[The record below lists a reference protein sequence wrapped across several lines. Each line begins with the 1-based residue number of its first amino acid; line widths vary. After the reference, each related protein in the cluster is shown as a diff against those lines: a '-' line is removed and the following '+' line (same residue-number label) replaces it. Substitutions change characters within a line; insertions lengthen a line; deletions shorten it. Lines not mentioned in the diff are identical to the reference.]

1 MPTGNRFKRITQHPF
16 KKEKGF
22 TMVEVLITVAIIGIL
37 SAIAISAYRGYI
49 SSSKIKAAESVLE
62 QFPLL
67 IEQYRAENVMMCP
80 SCNTDGTYTYTYE
93 ENDSGTV
100 TTDTITPVYPEFR
113 PKSATATSAT
123 LYHYQV
129 VITVTGC
136 SSCVETAVFT
146 AIPQTARGAPAGN
159 IVSNPYQ

>member
-1 MPTGNRFKRITQHPF
+1 MFKRINQHPV

-22 TMVEVLITVAIIGIL
+22 TLVEVLITVAIIGII

-49 SSSKIKAAESVLE
+49 SLSKTKSAQAVLE

-67 IEQYRAENVMMCP
+67 IEQYRAENAMMCP
-80 SCNTDGTYTYTYE
+80 ACDATGTYTYTYE
-93 ENDSGTV
+93 ENDSGAV
-100 TTDTITPVYPEFR
+100 TTDTITPVYPEFSA
-113 PKSATATSAT
+113 KSATATSAT

-136 SSCVETAVFT
+136 PACVETATFT